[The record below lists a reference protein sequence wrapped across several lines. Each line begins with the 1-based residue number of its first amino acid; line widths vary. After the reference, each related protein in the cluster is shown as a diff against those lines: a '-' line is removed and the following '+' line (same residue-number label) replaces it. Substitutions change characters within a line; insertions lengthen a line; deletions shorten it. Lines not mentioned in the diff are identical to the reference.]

1 MTFPRGSDLQALL
14 FGHLR
19 RPLSRH
25 LLFRFGPPAGARR
38 MLAGLADGPVTFG
51 DSAEIPMSEPLMSL
65 GITSTGL
72 RALGVEEGLIAKFD
86 PRFRDGLAPKRMGDH
101 PETHNHFENWWERRF
116 VTEDVH
122 CIVHLY
128 ALDEAQL
135 EERTRAL
142 GALATDGD
150 VTELIPRDDGTRLDG
165 AFVYG
170 PRRLHF
176 GYTDGIS
183 APHVA
188 WDHPPEA
195 GEVDFRRFV
204 LGYATPEHASA
215 PRDGA
220 AADLVRGS
228 TYGVFRWVYQDVAA
242 FNRFLATEAP
252 RLFAELAPADAEELL
267 AAKLMGRWR
276 DGTPLVLSPDRP
288 DPALADSDDF
298 LYRETDPHG
307 LRCPF
312 SAHIRVMNPRDQELH
327 ATVAEVPTVL
337 RRGTPYGPPLAGA
350 EDDGAD
356 RGLIGVFLGANI
368 LRQVLTLTMWA
379 KQNDFSPVY
388 AGSMRVQDAMI
399 GSRAPSADPS
409 FTVPGVGVI
418 ERLPSFIRTKGT
430 ALALYPGRN
439 TLEALARC
447 DGRNARRDGGRRDA
461 RRVPTERV
469 TPGTPRRS

>member
-1 MTFPRGSDLQALL
+1 
-14 FGHLR
+14 
-19 RPLSRH
+19 
-25 LLFRFGPPAGARR
+25 
-38 MLAGLADGPVTFG
+38 MLAGIADGPVTFG
-51 DSAEIPMSEPLMSL
+51 DSAEIPMSEPLTSL
-65 GITSTGL
+65 GITPPGL
-72 RALGVEEGLIAKFD
+72 RALGIEEGLIPKFD

-101 PETHNHFENWWERRF
+101 PETHSHFENWWERRF

-128 ALDEAQL
+128 ALDAAQL
-135 EERTRAL
+135 EERTRAI
-142 GALATDGD
+142 GALATAGD

-176 GYTDGIS
+176 GYRDGIS
-183 APHVA
+183 APTSPGTIRPGGRGRLSLLRPRLR
-188 WDHPPEA
+188 HPWA
-195 GEVDFRRFV
+195 R
-204 LGYATPEHASA
+204 LGAA
-215 PRDGA
+215 DGA

-228 TYGVFRWVYQDVAA
+228 TYGVFRWIYQDVAA

-327 ATVAEVPTVL
+327 ATVAEAPTVL

-368 LRQVLTLTMWA
+368 LRQSSRSRCGRSRTTSRPSIA
-379 KQNDFSPVY
+379 APC
-388 AGSMRVQDAMI
+388 
-399 GSRAPSADPS
+399 GSR
-409 FTVPGVGVI
+409 T
-418 ERLPSFIRTKGT
+418 R
-430 ALALYPGRN
+430 
-439 TLEALARC
+439 
-447 DGRNARRDGGRRDA
+447 
-461 RRVPTERV
+461 
-469 TPGTPRRS
+469 